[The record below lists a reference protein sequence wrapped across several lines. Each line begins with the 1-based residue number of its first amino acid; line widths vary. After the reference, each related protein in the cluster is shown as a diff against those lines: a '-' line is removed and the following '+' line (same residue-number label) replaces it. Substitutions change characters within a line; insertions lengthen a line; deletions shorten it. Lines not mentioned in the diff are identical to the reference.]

1 MKVAQK
7 EILDAKFNLMGLLDI
22 IYGQD
27 EIDYDKAEEIQTL
40 LSKLNYGIYNKDDWA
55 KIQEYVI
62 AREMI
67 RDRAV
72 ANCEQNCFIEND
84 NNFRG

>member
-7 EILDAKFNLMGLLDI
+7 EILDAKFNLIGLLDI

-40 LSKLNYGIYNKDDWA
+40 LSKLNYGIWDNNDWA
-55 KIQEYVI
+55 KIQEYAI

-72 ANCEQNCFIEND
+72 ADLEQNCFTEND
-84 NNFRG
+84 NNRF

>member
-7 EILDAKFNLMGLLDI
+7 EILDAEFNLMGLLDI

-27 EIDYDKAEEIQTL
+27 EIDYDKAEEIQAL
-40 LSKLNYGIYNKDDWA
+40 LSKLNYGIWDNNDWA

-72 ANCEQNCFIEND
+72 AEND
-84 NNFRG
+84 NNRF